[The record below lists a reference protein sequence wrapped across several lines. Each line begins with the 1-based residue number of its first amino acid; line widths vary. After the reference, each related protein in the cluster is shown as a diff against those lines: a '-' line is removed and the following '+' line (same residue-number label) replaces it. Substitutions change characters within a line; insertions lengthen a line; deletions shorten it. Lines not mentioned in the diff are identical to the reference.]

1 MTTNHSMMMSR
12 MMMLSKR
19 KRTMTKR
26 TTTMAS
32 WNRDSGSR
40 LADSQNKEVSQNNE
54 VFYGT

>member
-19 KRTMTKR
+19 KTTKR